1 MTRPTPTAIAGIL
14 AIVIVIFATSVAH
27 PANALPPHA
36 RNFSSH
42 LSEFFRDLLTG
53 RVFVHERNGAPAAIH
68 YREDGSFY
76 ACWLADDAYFRRSPD
91 DATWKIGTRSR
102 LNNIQ
107 HRTYHPR
114 FGERFMRRVMI
125 YTPDT
130 GRFHFEAFYRKPN
143 EWRIDRDGWIQEAW
157 PRVLVDNCRDL
168 DLPDDFPIDETQ
180 TAYRF
185 ETFKQH
191 ANPIRNHPGSARR
204 FPGATGIAAAGNG
217 PTLTPEDVE
226 AALRSYEGKIIVSA
240 TGKRYAFHSLAQSK
254 QVWSLDPRMDVIDVA
269 TVRLDIHNKLFIT
282 RWQRSR
288 GIGRLAYGYPMF
300 AMSTGQPHP
309 LFAMMESVVGRQTP
323 VPIPDADGRR
333 IAYVFHAD
341 RNVRTADREGTWRI
355 SAGKVEMTFDHL
367 TYAYPWRVFAG
378 FAGWKSD

>member
-1 MTRPTPTAIAGIL
+1 MTRPTPIAIASIL
-14 AIVIVIFATSVAH
+14 AIAILATAFAQ

-42 LSEFFRDLLTG
+42 PSEFFRNLLAG

-68 YREDGSFY
+68 YREGGTFY

-91 DATWKIGTRSR
+91 EATWQIGTRSR

-130 GRFHFEAFYRKPN
+130 GRFHFEAYYRKPN
-143 EWRIDRDGWIQEAW
+143 EWRIDREGWIQEAW
-157 PRVLVDNCRDL
+157 PRVLIDNCRDL
-168 DLPDDFPIDETQ
+168 NLPKDFPVDEAQ

-191 ANPIRNHPGSARR
+191 ANPILNHPGSERR

-240 TGKRYAFHSLAQSK
+240 TGKRYAFHSLAQSRE
-254 QVWSLDPRMDVIDVA
+254 VWSLDPQVNVIDVA
-269 TVRLDIHNKLFIT
+269 TVRLDIDKGLFIT

-288 GIGRLAYGYPMF
+288 GVGRLAYRYPMF

-309 LFAMMESVVGRQTP
+309 VFAMMEAVVRHRTA
-323 VPIPDADGRR
+323 VPIPDGDGRK
-333 IAYVFHAD
+333 IAHVFHAD
-341 RNVRTADREGTWRI
+341 GGVRTHDATGAWRI

-367 TYAYPWRVFAG
+367 THAYPWRVFAG
-378 FAGWKSD
+378 FADWKSD